1 MNKMSKLPGFETE
14 EEFADFIDAHDTA
27 EYWDQFQDVPGVQ
40 ISVSRPLEAAEPL
53 ELYRDLPEAIK
64 GVAQRKGVPY
74 HALVRQWLSEKLK
87 EELPHA

>member
-1 MNKMSKLPGFETE
+1 MNKMSKLRRFKTE

-27 EYWDQFQDVPGVQ
+27 EYWGQFQDVPGVQ
-40 ISVSRPLEAAEPL
+40 ISVSRPLEGAEPL
-53 ELYRDLPEAIK
+53 ELYPDLLEAIK

-74 HALVRQWLSEKLK
+74 QALVRQWLREKLK